1 MWILSAA
8 IHIHILVVCRHL
20 SRYLTRHSNSYNRLL
35 CVCIKQ
41 GRWPVVASS
50 LAVMYRFPLSQR
62 DDKLPALRTGV
73 GKQPPRLWCSFK
85 TPCSNIV
92 GATCELLSRAS
103 REDGKNS
110 VVTGVSDP
118 STYKPWPQWKER
130 FWRLWI
136 THCVNIVPVTLKDSG
151 ICISKYWTIIFNKV
165 EHNFGLGGVHPS
177 FPPQMYYPCSY
188 FYCSWANCSHE
199 ISVVQLLKGK
209 LPPFLSTVP
218 YGVKGVW
225 KCTAMF
231 SAE

>member
-1 MWILSAA
+1 M
-8 IHIHILVVCRHL
+8 
-20 SRYLTRHSNSYNRLL
+20 
-35 CVCIKQ
+35 
-41 GRWPVVASS
+41 
-50 LAVMYRFPLSQR
+50 
-62 DDKLPALRTGV
+62 

-85 TPCSNIV
+85 TPCPNIV
-92 GATCELLSRAS
+92 GATSELLSRAS

-118 STYKPWPQWKER
+118 STYKPRPQWKER

-218 YGVKGVW
+218 YGVKGGMEVPSHVFCRIIERTFITLCSI
-225 KCTAMF
+225 KRVVETSSEDSSLCI
-231 SAE
+231 